1 MGPTPNSKTNKQL
14 VTAKRELV
22 FPRDKPSKLLMNTNI
37 TNRKALPN
45 QKQNTEVNTKD
56 VGLIIRAIL
65 KNVSNP
71 QVNQTKAL

>member
-1 MGPTPNSKTNKQL
+1 MIERG
-14 VTAKRELV
+14 
-22 FPRDKPSKLLMNTNI
+22 MNTNI

-45 QKQNTEVNTKD
+45 QNQNTEVNTKD
-56 VGLIIRAIL
+56 VELIIHAIF

>member
-1 MGPTPNSKTNKQL
+1 
-14 VTAKRELV
+14 
-22 FPRDKPSKLLMNTNI
+22 MNTNI

-45 QKQNTEVNTKD
+45 QNQNTEVNTKD
-56 VGLIIRAIL
+56 VELIIHAIF